1 MEDYHKKNYS
11 KLYRKSQFGNREPFI
26 HYKKKY
32 NSHFYN
38 YDEDYFPK
46 KNRINKDFPKTTF
59 NNIYSTEK
67 NLKLTEFNPNVENTE
82 KNNSDKDKEILSNTI
97 IKNRNTTYL
106 EIIPHPKIN
115 LYANTA
121 NTIPNKNIT
130 KNNNEKKNN
139 LINININKN
148 IIQPPHLSPL
158 YQYNLPNYN
167 SNNTNNNIN
176 YYYYN
181 FLPTHINNSIN
192 NYYINNNIVIYN
204 NNHNSNNNSY
214 QPHYPNLY
222 SILNSYNN
230 IKNMNIMNAINNM
243 NNAATYNY
251 TSQNYYN
258 MLFSKNEEKTKNEN
272 IIIDPKKENTC
283 ILEISLKLTNDK
295 MYNFKL
301 NRFDD
306 LFETV
311 QIFCQINDLNAK
323 LYIPIIINIM
333 KALNSIYG
341 IFNLKLT
348 QKEID
353 ELQMIKYLCFNSEEN
368 QYDK

>member
-1 MEDYHKKNYS
+1 
-11 KLYRKSQFGNREPFI
+11 
-26 HYKKKY
+26 
-32 NSHFYN
+32 
-38 YDEDYFPK
+38 
-46 KNRINKDFPKTTF
+46 
-59 NNIYSTEK
+59 
-67 NLKLTEFNPNVENTE
+67 
-82 KNNSDKDKEILSNTI
+82 
-97 IKNRNTTYL
+97 
-106 EIIPHPKIN
+106 
-115 LYANTA
+115 
-121 NTIPNKNIT
+121 
-130 KNNNEKKNN
+130 
-139 LINININKN
+139 
-148 IIQPPHLSPL
+148 
-158 YQYNLPNYN
+158 
-167 SNNTNNNIN
+167 
-176 YYYYN
+176 
-181 FLPTHINNSIN
+181 
-192 NYYINNNIVIYN
+192 
-204 NNHNSNNNSY
+204 
-214 QPHYPNLY
+214 
-222 SILNSYNN
+222 
-230 IKNMNIMNAINNM
+230 MNIMNAINNM

-353 ELQMIKYLCFNSEEN
+353 ELQMLKYLCFNSEEN

>member
-82 KNNSDKDKEILSNTI
+82 KNNSNKEKELLQNTI
-97 IKNRNTTYL
+97 IKNTNTTKL
-106 EIIPHPKIN
+106 EIISHPKIN
-115 LYANTA
+115 SYGTI
-121 NTIPNKNIT
+121 IPNKNII
-130 KNNNEKKNN
+130 KNNKEKKNN
-139 LINININKN
+139 LVNISINKN
-148 IIQPPHLSPL
+148 LIQPTHLSPL
-158 YQYNLPNYN
+158 YQNNLSNYN
-167 SNNTNNNIN
+167 SNNNNNIN

-181 FLPTHINNSIN
+181 FLPTNINNSIN

-204 NNHNSNNNSY
+204 NNNNNNAY
-214 QPHYPNLY
+214 QPQYTNLY
-222 SILNSYNN
+222 SLLNLYNN
-230 IKNMNIMNAINNM
+230 IKNMNTMNNM
-243 NNAATYNY
+243 NTATYNY
-251 TSQNYYN
+251 TFQNYYN
-258 MLFSKNEEKTKNEN
+258 ILFSKNEEKIKNEN

-295 MYNFKL
+295 IYNFKL

-311 QIFCQINDLNAK
+311 QIFCQINKLNTK
-323 LYIPIIINIM
+323 LYIPVLINIM

-353 ELQMIKYLCFNSEEN
+353 ELQVIKYLCFNSEEN